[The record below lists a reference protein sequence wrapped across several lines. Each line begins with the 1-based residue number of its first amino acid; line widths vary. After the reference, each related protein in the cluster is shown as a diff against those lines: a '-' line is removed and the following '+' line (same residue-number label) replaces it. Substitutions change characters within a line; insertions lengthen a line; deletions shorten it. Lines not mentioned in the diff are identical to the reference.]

1 LAVRRQQAERLAA
14 RALGLALDPS
24 VSTAKG
30 SAELACMAQGAPDML
45 GRARVL
51 LRPYGGLGWSH
62 GAREADYL
70 LSEALFAVKV
80 NLILTRLVTEGSER

>member
-1 LAVRRQQAERLAA
+1 LAARRQQAERLAA

-24 VSTAKG
+24 VSAAQA
-30 SAELACMAQGAPDML
+30 SAELACMAQGAPDIL

-51 LRPYGGLGWSH
+51 LRPYGGVCWSH

-70 LSEALFAVKV
+70 LSEALFSVKV
-80 NLILTRLVTEGSER
+80 NLILTRLVMEGSEQ